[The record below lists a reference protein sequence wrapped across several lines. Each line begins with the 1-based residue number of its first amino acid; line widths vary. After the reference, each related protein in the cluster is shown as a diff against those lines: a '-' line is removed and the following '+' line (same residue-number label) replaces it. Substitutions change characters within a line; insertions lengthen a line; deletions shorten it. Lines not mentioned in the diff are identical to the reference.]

1 MRGENSLL
9 RRWLV
14 VRALTCSQL
23 AISLG
28 GLVSSEI
35 EGQDGIGG
43 FNFAP
48 DDRSGPHPPASMPQS
63 SHPTPVVPRLLSVF

>member
-1 MRGENSLL
+1 M
-9 RRWLV
+9 
-14 VRALTCSQL
+14 ALTCSQP

-28 GLVSSEI
+28 GLVSFEI

-48 DDRSGPHPPASMPQS
+48 MTAVGPTHLHPCLKV
-63 SHPTPVVPRLLSVF
+63 HTPP